1 MPSQFSGEDCRLN
14 LETLPTLGT
23 PMANRQSL
31 LEDISKAKDRAQDL
45 LDSLLDAR
53 AQSAPRMMSD
63 LYKRVTGASSLDNAI
78 LSTKRMVEAYGR
90 MLGDLQRQGITVTKS
105 GIPAL
110 VL

>member
-1 MPSQFSGEDCRLN
+1 
-14 LETLPTLGT
+14 
-23 PMANRQSL
+23 MANRQSL
-31 LEDISKAKDRAQDL
+31 LEDISQAKERAQDL

-53 AQSAPRMMSD
+53 AQSASGVVSD

-78 LSTKRMVEAYGR
+78 LATKRMVDAYSR
-90 MLGDLQRQGITVTKS
+90 MLADLQRQGITVTKS